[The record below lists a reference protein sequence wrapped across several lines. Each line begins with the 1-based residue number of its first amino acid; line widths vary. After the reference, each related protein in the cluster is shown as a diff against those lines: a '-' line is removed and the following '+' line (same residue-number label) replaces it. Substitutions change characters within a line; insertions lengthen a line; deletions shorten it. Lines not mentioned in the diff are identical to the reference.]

1 MTYRQLFTLSGF
13 WLLGMTASQ
22 PVWAAEG
29 RPADTKVAS
38 TDPELEQLRASA
50 AAFETAFNAG
60 DAKALGAM
68 FIDKAE
74 VVDADGG
81 VISGREAIQA
91 RFAGL
96 FQETPGC
103 TVQVEITSL
112 RQLTPAVA
120 LEEGMTKIT
129 LPKDKGTS
137 VNSYTL
143 IHLKQDGKWRF
154 ASIRDYPDLVTDTP
168 HEHLK
173 SLEWIV
179 GEWIDESDDGHVH
192 TTYKWSEDG
201 NYLVSGYLVK
211 TKSGS
216 ELKGTQRIAWDP
228 LRRTIRGW
236 VFDEHGGF
244 MESEWVPAADS
255 WVVKAQGF
263 TPDGQPVSTTRLIT
277 PLSKDVYQIHSTAR
291 AVGGAILPDTSVRV
305 VRRPPAPGAG
315 RAQRR
320 VDHRRG
326 R

>member
-1 MTYRQLFTLSGF
+1 MTYRQLLSFSGL
-13 WLLGMTASQ
+13 WLLGLTASH
-22 PVWAAEG
+22 PALAAEG
-29 RPADTKVAS
+29 SPAETKAVAS
-38 TDPELEQLRASA
+38 DPELELLRASA
-50 AAFETAFNAG
+50 ANFEKAFNAG
-60 DAKALGAM
+60 DAKALGTM

-81 VISGREAIQA
+81 LISGRDAIEA

-96 FQETPGC
+96 FKETPGC
-103 TVQVEITSL
+103 KIQIEITSL

-129 LPKDKGTS
+129 LPKDQGTS

-143 IHLKQDGKWRF
+143 VHLKQNDGKWRF
-154 ASIRDYPDLVTDTP
+154 ASIRDYPELVADAP

-211 TKSGS
+211 SKSGT
-216 ELKGTQRIAWDP
+216 ELKGTQRMAWDP
-228 LRRTIRGW
+228 LRRMIRGW

-244 MESEWVPAADS
+244 MESEWVPADGS
-255 WVVKAQGF
+255 WVVKAQGY

-277 PLSKDVYQIHSTAR
+277 PLSKDTYQIDSTAR
-291 AVGGAILPDTSVRV
+291 TVGGVMLPDTSVRV
-305 VRRPPAPGAG
+305 VRRPPAPQAK
-315 RAQRR
+315 
-320 VDHRRG
+320 
-326 R
+326 